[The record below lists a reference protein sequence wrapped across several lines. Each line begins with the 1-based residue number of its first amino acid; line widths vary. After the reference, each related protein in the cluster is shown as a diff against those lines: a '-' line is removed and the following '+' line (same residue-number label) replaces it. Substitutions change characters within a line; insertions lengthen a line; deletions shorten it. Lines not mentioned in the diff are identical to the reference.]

1 MKPWIMLGLAL
12 ALSSCELLSDIEDT
26 VNGRSGLLRVV
37 ITAPANQ
44 VAKVTLKGPNIDES
58 FSDDARGFTRD
69 LEARPGLYEV
79 SASKLEG
86 FNTWVEL
93 SDLKGNTRFANRATA
108 QVFSEEIT
116 LVEIKYQ
123 SLTPT
128 PGQP

>member
-1 MKPWIMLGLAL
+1 MKPLIALALAL
-12 ALSSCELLSDIEDT
+12 ALSSCALIREIDDT

-37 ITAPANQ
+37 ITAPVGQ
-44 VAKVTLKGPNIDES
+44 VAKVTLKGPNFDES

-123 SLTPT
+123 SLAPT